1 MRKIIIFTL
10 LMSSFLLMSCT
21 KTNPKTYIIS
31 FDKVIEDA
39 PEVDSYEITKG
50 SYITQPEYID
60 EIIYNEIT
68 YLFDGWYFNNQ
79 PFDFTQKVNSDV
91 NLVAHWK
98 YIQYYPGSLIDLH
111 DYEYLFERSNRFIYI
126 GKIQTTLE
134 TIFFDHYYHNVL
146 TRYSLEI
153 ETMLYGLADYEDIYI
168 LGGEAEANIYK
179 YFQYYPKAID
189 LNKFYF
195 IIDIDRTKLVY
206 EHPVTISHIA
216 GHSVIELF
224 SYDPSKAL
232 DEQSEDVLT
241 IIQPYIDAIY
251 VYNESKS

>member
-1 MRKIIIFTL
+1 MIIFSALSVIL
-10 LMSSFLLMSCT
+10 LIGCNDSSKLYQVT
-21 KTNPKTYIIS
+21 
-31 FDKVIEDA
+31 FDKVIEEA
-39 PEVDSYEITKG
+39 PEVDSYEIAKG
-50 SYITQPEYID
+50 SYITQPEYIG

-68 YLFDGWYFNNQ
+68 YLFDGWYFNDQ
-79 PFDFTQKVNSDV
+79 LFDFTQKVNSDV

-98 YIQYYPGSLIDLH
+98 YIQYYPGSLTDLH
-111 DYEYLFERSNRFIYI
+111 DYDYVLRLSNMVIYI
-126 GKIQTTLE
+126 GKIEEKLE
-134 TIFFDHYYHNVL
+134 TIFFDHYYLNVL

-153 ETMLYGLADYEDIYI
+153 ETILYGLADYEDIYI
-168 LGGEAEANIYK
+168 LGGEVEANIYK
-179 YFQYYPKAID
+179 YFQYYPKEID

-232 DEQSEDVLT
+232 DEQSEDVLA
-241 IIQPYIDAIY
+241 IIQPYIDAINA
-251 VYNESKS
+251 YNTSNS